1 MTDRAMALRAEG
13 RDIIS
18 LSVGEPDF
26 ATPAHVVQAA
36 KDALDAGDT
45 KYTAVAGSARLR
57 AAAAPFRARSRHRR
71 SAGAGDRQRRGQ
83 AGDLPR
89 AARHARS
96 GRRGADPQPVVGQLS
111 GNRALRRRRGGGP
124 ADAGGRG
131 FRISAAQLEA
141 AITPATRWL
150 LLNSPGNP
158 TGATYPAE
166 ELRAL
171 GEVLRRHPRVLV
183 MSDDIYAPLR
193 YGAGAHATL
202 AVECPDLADRVLT
215 VSGVSKSHAMT
226 GFRIGVAA
234 GPLWLINA
242 MARLQSHSSGNPAS
256 ISQAAAVAAFEG
268 PQDFLLD
275 WRERFRARRDL
286 CVAAINAIPGLSTP
300 VPDGAFYC
308 MVDAAPLM
316 ARFGGESPNAD
327 EALCLHLLEH
337 GVAVVAAS
345 ALAAGTASA
354 SASRP
359 TRRRWKKPC
368 GALPAPWY
376 DPAARCG
383 SPRAGRRRHAG
394 ARFAKPSM
402 NGFLRDDR
410 FLHPVRRRRSAGHRQ
425 ARRPAARP
433 AARGRSVPGGS
444 SRRSALRLPA
454 RAFPV
459 HRLDRDTSGCLLL
472 ARNPKALKRFSAAFE
487 ARQVGKV
494 YLGVVAG
501 PVEGESGTVS
511 LSLSKVSTEKDG
523 WRMIPAKKGK
533 PAVTHWRVVERR
545 DGLTLVEFRP
555 ETGRTHQ
562 IRVHALAGL
571 GHALLGDPVYGN
583 GKGAKRTMLHAAA
596 LTVPREGKPPIEAQS
611 PLPPD
616 FHALGSIWLTMPTRS
631 SPGRCR

>member
-1 MTDRAMALRAEG
+1 MTQPILSRALARIAPSRTTAMTDRAMALRAEG

-57 AAAAPFRARSRHRR
+57 AAAALHFERDLGIVVPPAQVIV
-71 SAGAGDRQRRGQ
+71 SAGGKQAIFHALLATLDPGDEVLIPSPWWVSYPEIVRFAG
-83 AGDLPR
+83 AAVVDLPTR
-89 AARHARS
+89 AD
-96 GRRGADPQPVVGQLS
+96 G
-111 GNRALRRRRGGGP
+111 
-124 ADAGGRG
+124 G

-171 GEVLRRHPRVLV
+171 GDVLRRHPRVLV

-316 ARFGGESPNAD
+316 ARFAGESADAD

-345 ALAAGTASA
+345 AFGGRDGFRISFAADEATLEEAM
-354 SASRP
+354 
-359 TRRRWKKPC
+359 RRI
-368 GALPAPWY
+368 
-376 DPAARCG
+376 
-383 SPRAGRRRHAG
+383 AG
-394 ARFAKPSM
+394 AV
-402 NGFLRDDR
+402 L
-410 FLHPVRRRRSAGHRQ
+410 
-425 ARRPAARP
+425 
-433 AARGRSVPGGS
+433 
-444 SRRSALRLPA
+444 
-454 RAFPV
+454 
-459 HRLDRDTSGCLLL
+459 
-472 ARNPKALKRFSAAFE
+472 
-487 ARQVGKV
+487 
-494 YLGVVAG
+494 
-501 PVEGESGTVS
+501 
-511 LSLSKVSTEKDG
+511 
-523 WRMIPAKKGK
+523 
-533 PAVTHWRVVERR
+533 
-545 DGLTLVEFRP
+545 
-555 ETGRTHQ
+555 
-562 IRVHALAGL
+562 
-571 GHALLGDPVYGN
+571 
-583 GKGAKRTMLHAAA
+583 
-596 LTVPREGKPPIEAQS
+596 
-611 PLPPD
+611 
-616 FHALGSIWLTMPTRS
+616 
-631 SPGRCR
+631 